1 MEETSK
7 PLVIR
12 RKVATAEKPAA
23 TPVKL
28 VAAPVANKDEVC
40 ETVRKQLE
48 SFLHLLVDHPTEVQI
63 SVQHGER
70 TTIFKIDCTQ
80 RNLGKILGCKGKM
93 ITSLRNMA
101 LAVTARHGF
110 RSIIEVPYFA
120 NASADDDCKE
130 LKTAF

>member
-1 MEETSK
+1 MEEVSK

-12 RKVATAEKPAA
+12 KRVASVEKTTAA
-23 TPVKL
+23 TV
-28 VAAPVANKDEVC
+28 APVACNKDEVI

-48 SFLHLLVDHPTEVQI
+48 SFLHLLVDHPTEVKI
-63 SVQHGER
+63 SVEQGER

-80 RNLGKILGCKGKM
+80 RNLGKVLGCKGKM

-110 RSIIEVPYFA
+110 RSIIEVPYYA
-120 NASADDDCKE
+120 NANAVAESECKE